1 MARTARVVVIG
12 AGVGGLCAAADL
24 ARQGVAVTVVERAAA
39 PGGRMREVAV
49 DGRAIDGGPT
59 VFTMRW
65 IFEQLFEDAGTRL
78 ADALDLVPADVLAR
92 HAWRAGGRLDLYADV
107 ERSVAAIG
115 EFAGAADARG
125 YREFCARSADVYRT
139 LRGPFIGGQRPGPV
153 ELVRRV
159 GIANL
164 GAMWRTA
171 PYSTLWR
178 ELGRHFRDPR
188 LRQLFGR
195 YATYVGSSPLAAPAT
210 LMLIAHVEQDGV
222 WIVRGGM
229 HRVAVAIAAL
239 GMRHGASFRY
249 GAAARRIVVERGR
262 VAGVELADGER
273 LPADAV
279 VYNGDA
285 AALPSGLLGDD
296 ARSAAPA
303 VPRAAR
309 SLSAITWCLHAR
321 TRGFPL
327 EHHNVFFAE
336 DYPRE
341 FTRIFGERT
350 VTEAPTVY
358 LCAQDR
364 GAAAAVPAR
373 DGAPERLLALVN
385 APADGDVRPMS
396 AAEVEDVAA
405 RAFGLVRECGLEID
419 ASPAATVTTTPT
431 GFDGLFPGSGG
442 ALYGRANHGALG
454 SFRRPGARSAVP
466 GLYLAGG
473 SVHPGAGVPMAAM
486 SGRLAAAR
494 LLEDVRAA

>member
-1 MARTARVVVIG
+1 VNVRTLRVVVIG

-24 ARQGVAVTVVERAAA
+24 ARRGVDVTVVERAAA
-39 PGGRMREVAV
+39 PGGKMRSVAV
-49 DGRAIDGGPT
+49 AGNAIDGGPT

-65 IFEQLFEDAGTRL
+65 IFEQLFTDAGARL
-78 ADALDLVPADVLAR
+78 EDALDLEPADVLAR

-107 ERSVAAIG
+107 DRSADAIAA
-115 EFAGAADARG
+115 FAGAADARG
-125 YREFCARSADVYRT
+125 YREFCARSADIYRT
-139 LRGPFIGGQRPGPV
+139 LREPFIAGQRPGPV

-159 GIANL
+159 GLANL
-164 GAMWRTA
+164 AAMWRTA

-178 ELGRHFRDPR
+178 ELGGHFRDPR

-210 LMLIAHVEQDGV
+210 LMLVAHVEQDGV
-222 WIVRGGM
+222 WVVRGGM
-229 HRVAVAIAAL
+229 HRVAVALEAL
-239 GMRHGASFRY
+239 GRGHGAAYRY
-249 GAAARRIVVERGR
+249 GTAVERIVAERGR
-262 VAGVELADGER
+262 VVGVQLAGGER
-273 LPADAV
+273 LLADAV
-279 VYNGDA
+279 VYNGDV
-285 AALPSGLLGDD
+285 AALADGLLGDD
-296 ARSAAPA
+296 VRAAAAP
-303 VPRAAR
+303 VPPAER

-341 FTRIFGERT
+341 FTQIFAERRI
-350 VTEAPTVY
+350 TEAPTVY

-364 GAAAAVPAR
+364 GPAAARVAE
-373 DGAPERLLALVN
+373 GSPERLLALVN
-385 APADGDVRPMS
+385 APADGDLRPLS
-396 AAEVEDVAA
+396 AADVADVA
-405 RAFGLVRECGLEID
+405 TRAFRLMRECGLAID
-419 ASPAATVTTTPT
+419 ARPEAGVVTTPT
-431 GFDGLFPGSGG
+431 DFDALFPASGG

-454 SFRRPGARSAVP
+454 SFRRAGSRSGVE

-494 LLEDVRAA
+494 LLEDRAAA